1 MMQIKAPF
9 DPVSLDK
16 PPANTCTLNIIDVRI
31 FTVRKD
37 SNAYPSPQVLGSCTC
52 SAAREGLSSRVLA
65 PRRILPSGTRVPR
78 RYGDTDAT
86 RRACCTMEDS
96 TTGVDELK
104 LDVTM
109 EVCGSTCAAATADTV
124 PVDRL
129 PSHTGGAEADTNLSR
144 YAETRSRPERERGQA
159 ANKTLATIA
168 VAQPVSVLATPIR
181 SNSKIL
187 DSRACVR
194 IDLGGLHCSGK
205 NVTDSSEENP
215 AASSQNPTPSTTV
228 APMRVF
234 QPDEGRTHPVPNVTL
249 TTNNRRLVPVA
260 SRDRAK
266 MSFVKPNCSY
276 NCLIGMAL
284 LAHERLPVGG
294 IYSYIR

>member
-1 MMQIKAPF
+1 
-9 DPVSLDK
+9 
-16 PPANTCTLNIIDVRI
+16 
-31 FTVRKD
+31 
-37 SNAYPSPQVLGSCTC
+37 
-52 SAAREGLSSRVLA
+52 
-65 PRRILPSGTRVPR
+65 
-78 RYGDTDAT
+78 
-86 RRACCTMEDS
+86 MEDS
-96 TTGVDELK
+96 TTCVDELK

-124 PVDRL
+124 DQL
-129 PSHTGGAEADTNLSR
+129 PSHTGGAEADTNLSH
-144 YAETRSRPERERGQA
+144 YVESRSRPERGQA
-159 ANKTLATIA
+159 ASKTLATIA
-168 VAQPVSVLATPIR
+168 AAQPVSVLATPIR
-181 SNSKIL
+181 SNNNIL

-205 NVTDSSEENP
+205 NVTEENP
-215 AASSQNPTPSTTV
+215 PASSQNPTPSTAV

-249 TTNNRRLVPVA
+249 TTNSRRLVPVA